1 MTKKQLE
8 HERYTQY
15 MFYRVNKN
23 AERVK
28 SKNRSDNILF
38 YMLLILSMIFILMTI
53 IMILT
58 MLNIL

>member
-23 AERVK
+23 AERVQ
-28 SKNRSDNILF
+28 SKNRSDNIL
-38 YMLLILSMIFILMTI
+38 LLILSMIFILMSI